1 VAEPRAAWRRLAAV
15 PNTIRSRTVLAIG
28 VVAIAVLA
36 TALAGCSTA
45 APNLSGREFLS
56 VEVSEGGAPKA
67 LVAGTRISLRFDQR
81 DLGANAGCNGLGGTY
96 RIELGKLVYE
106 PGGQTLMGCEPPLE
120 AQDGWLIAFLDSD
133 PMVVLAGNELL
144 MTSGAISMRLLD
156 REVAE
161 PDLNISGPLW
171 TVESII
177 EGDTA
182 SSVPEGATATI
193 LFKADG
199 TVEVDAGCNRGSG
212 TWRLEGAGIRVEAL
226 ALTKM
231 ACQGPGARLEG
242 AVLSVLDSDVI
253 QAQIESN
260 VLTLT
265 GGNAG
270 LQLRGT

>member
-1 VAEPRAAWRRLAAV
+1 LRRLAAV
-15 PNTIRSRTVLAIG
+15 PTTSRSRAGLVSAVLAIAA
-28 VVAIAVLA
+28 VVI
-36 TALAGCSTA
+36 ALAGCSTA
-45 APNLSGREFLS
+45 APNLDGREFLS
-56 VEVSEGGAPKA
+56 VEVSEGGAPKV

-96 RIELGKLVYE
+96 TIELGRLVYE

-133 PMVVLAGNELL
+133 PMIVLAGNELL
-144 MTSGAISMRLLD
+144 LTSGAISMRLLD

-161 PDLNISGPLW
+161 PDLNISGPTW

-177 EGDTA
+177 DGDTV

-212 TWRLEGAGIRVEAL
+212 TWRLDGAGIRVESL

-231 ACQGPGARLEG
+231 ACQGPGAQLEG
-242 AVLSVLDSDVI
+242 AVLRVLDAASI

-260 VLTLT
+260 VLTLV
-265 GGNAG
+265 GGDAG

>member
-1 VAEPRAAWRRLAAV
+1 MAEPCAAGRRLAAV
-15 PNTIRSRTVLAIG
+15 PNTIRSRAVLAI
-28 VVAIAVLA
+28 AILG
-36 TALAGCSTA
+36 TAIAGCSTA
-45 APNLSGREFLS
+45 APNLAGREFLS

-96 RIELGKLVYE
+96 KIELGKLVYE

-120 AQDGWLIAFLDSD
+120 AQDGWLFAFLDSD
-133 PMVVLAGNELL
+133 PIIVLTGNELRL
-144 MTSGAISMRLLD
+144 TSGAISMRLLD

-161 PDLNISGPLW
+161 PDLNISGPTW

-177 EGDTA
+177 VGDTV
-182 SSVPEGATATI
+182 SSAPEGATATI
-193 LFKADG
+193 VFKADG

-212 TWRLEGAGIRVEAL
+212 TWRLQGAGLRVERL

-231 ACQGPGARLEG
+231 GCQGPGAQLEG
-242 AVLSVLDSDVI
+242 AVLNVLEAESI
-253 QAQIESN
+253 QAQIDSN
-260 VLTLT
+260 VLTLV

-270 LQLRGT
+270 LQLRGS